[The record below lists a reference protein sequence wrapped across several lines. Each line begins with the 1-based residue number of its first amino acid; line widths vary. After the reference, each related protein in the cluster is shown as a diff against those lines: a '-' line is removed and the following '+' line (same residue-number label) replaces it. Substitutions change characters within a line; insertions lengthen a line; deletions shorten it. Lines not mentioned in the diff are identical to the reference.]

1 MAGRLLWLHGGGSS
15 VIPAHPKVRKPRLH
29 ATKIQKKHRKK
40 TIPRNFQERF
50 LASVNT
56 SVPDPST
63 VNSTIKKFRKPLISR
78 DFLIT
83 GYL

>member
-29 ATKIQKKHRKK
+29 ATKIQENTGRKRFLGILQK
-40 TIPRNFQERF
+40 GF

-56 SVPDPST
+56 SVPDPSI
-63 VNSTIKKFRKPLISR
+63 NKQKN
-78 DFLIT
+78 
-83 GYL
+83 

>member
-29 ATKIQKKHRKK
+29 ATKIQKKNTGIK

-56 SVPDPST
+56 SVPDPSIHQ
-63 VNSTIKKFRKPLISR
+63 NSIQQ
-78 DFLIT
+78 
-83 GYL
+83 